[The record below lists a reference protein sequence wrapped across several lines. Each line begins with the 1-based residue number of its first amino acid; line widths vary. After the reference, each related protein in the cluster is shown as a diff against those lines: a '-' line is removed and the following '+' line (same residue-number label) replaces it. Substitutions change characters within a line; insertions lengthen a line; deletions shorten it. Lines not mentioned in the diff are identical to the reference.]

1 MGYVMMSA
9 RKVYLTGKINEY
21 NFQLEMLSKQK
32 HELLAYAESISDGRL
47 SLGEMAGMPLALRGM
62 ALQYAMCGQ
71 NPAFQMACQEGN
83 MFAQNFMASQA
94 QNPCGCGGDPEA
106 ITRYFVDQALKARLS
121 ECKKAEE
128 ARLHVIENDIDMKM
142 KKIETR
148 LKAAQT
154 ELQSVEKA
162 EDQAIQRSVPKYA

>member
-32 HELLAYAESISDGRL
+32 HELLTYAENISDGRL

-62 ALQYAMCGQ
+62 ALQYACCGQ
-71 NPAFQMACQEGN
+71 DPAFQMARQEGN
-83 MFAQNFMASQA
+83 MFAQNYMASLA
-94 QNPCGCGGDPEA
+94 NSCGCDPDA
-106 ITRYFVDQALKARLS
+106 ITRYFVEQAFKARIA

-148 LKAAQT
+148 LKAAQQ